1 MLVDFL
7 PVIFV
12 GFGLGLMHAL
22 DADHI
27 MAVSTLSNTKP
38 GLKRTL
44 FYSANWAA
52 GHGLVLLVSG
62 FLLFAFGLMIPESLQ
77 QFAEAGVGVLLIGL
91 GLSCFWQFRKEKLKL
106 QPHSH
111 GEMVHTHWHED
122 GHEGR
127 HEESGAHS
135 STQDIPQN
143 QPLKKDDLHK
153 PVFVGL
159 LHGLAGSAPALAL
172 IPAVGQGQVS
182 LALAYLA
189 LFSIGVMLSM
199 VIFGLGFANVQGFL
213 QRRNPWVFEA
223 SRRLLATSSIVFGG
237 YWLSQA
243 I

>member
-7 PVIFV
+7 PVILV

-27 MAVSTLSNTKP
+27 MAVSALSNTKP

-44 FYSANWAA
+44 FYSANWAL
-52 GHGLVLLVSG
+52 GHGAVLLISG

-77 QFAEAGVGVLLIGL
+77 RVAEASVGLLLIAL
-91 GLSCFWQFRKEKLKL
+91 GLACFWHFRKEKLKL

-111 GEMVHTHWHED
+111 GDLVHTHWHED
-122 GHEGR
+122 GHESV
-127 HEESGAHS
+127 SGDMAS
-135 STQDIPQN
+135 AV
-143 QPLKKDDLHK
+143 QPSALKKDDLHK
-153 PVFVGL
+153 PVFVGV

-172 IPAVGQGQVS
+172 IPAVGQGQLT
-182 LALAYLA
+182 LALGYLV
-189 LFSIGVMLSM
+189 LFSLGVMLSM
-199 VIFGLGFANVQGFL
+199 VFFGLGFANVQRFL
-213 QRRNPWVFEA
+213 QQRYEQVFEI
-223 SRRLLATSSIVFGG
+223 SRRLLAGASIVFGA